1 MISIK
6 AYSLSNFIDL
16 YLSRQSPRHTIEA
29 TVLHHT
35 YRPTASDYQGI
46 KTIQQIQVYHRHSRG
61 WRDIGANAYVAP
73 DRKVFNA
80 RPLSYSN
87 YAHAHISRQWG
98 DVPEDLRELAYPD
111 RNFLNRHGFG
121 IETIGDFDC
130 QGVDP
135 VPPALETA
143 LDLAAAVHRLYDL
156 EPERL
161 FFHRDA
167 AYKTCPGR
175 NIGRDWARRQIAERL
190 RADDTELQIRLL
202 PGGAPIDCHP
212 ALSDGVT
219 RCDLRPLAET
229 LGYTVIADT
238 MADDGVIYLRRCKS
252 P

>member
-1 MISIK
+1 MITIR
-6 AYSLSNFIDL
+6 AYSLSDFTDT
-16 YLSRQSPRHTIEA
+16 YLPHQRPRHGIEA

-35 YRPTASDYQGI
+35 YRPTASDYQGLSTI
-46 KTIQQIQVYHRHSRG
+46 KQIQAYHRHTRG

-73 DRKVFNA
+73 DRKIFNA

-87 YAHAHISRQWG
+87 YAHAYISRQWG
-98 DVPEDLRELAYPD
+98 DVPPDLRQIAYPD
-111 RNFLNRHGFG
+111 RNFLNHHGFG

-130 QGVDP
+130 RDVDP
-135 VPPALETA
+135 VPPALATA
-143 LDLAAAVHRLYDL
+143 LDVAAAVHRLYDL
-156 EPERL
+156 PAERL

-175 NIGRDWARRQIAERL
+175 NIERDWARRQLAERL
-190 RADDTELQIRLL
+190 QADDTELQIRLL
-202 PGGAPIDCHP
+202 PGSSAIDCRP
-212 ALSDGVT
+212 ALCDGVT

-238 MADDGVIYLRRCKS
+238 MADDGIIYLRRRKS